1 MIQLT
6 NADVLELPARQK
18 PAPFFHPQAIVET
31 ADVGA
36 GTRIW
41 AFAHVLDGARI
52 GQDCN
57 VCDHTF
63 IEDDVEIGDR
73 VTIKCGVYL
82 WAGAR
87 IEDDV
92 FIGPNVTFTND
103 RRPRSKRYPPR
114 FETLVLRRGCSIGA
128 AAVLLPGIEIGEY
141 ALVGAG
147 AVVTRSVPAHA
158 LVVGNPAQIVG
169 AVCRCGRRLDAEET
183 PPYCRACRMPQ
194 RLNGSAA

>member
-1 MIQLT
+1 VIQLT
-6 NADVLELPARQK
+6 NVGVLELPVRPQ
-18 PAPFFHPQAIVET
+18 PAPFFHPQALVET
-31 ADVGA
+31 SDVGA

-41 AFAHVLDGARI
+41 AFAHVLDGAVI
-52 GQDCN
+52 GRDCN

-63 IEDDVEIGDR
+63 IENDVDIGDR
-73 VTIKCGVYL
+73 VTIKSGVYI
-82 WAGAR
+82 WTGAL

-114 FETLVLRRGCSIGA
+114 YETLILRRGCSIGA

-141 ALVGAG
+141 AMIGAG

-158 LVVGNPAQIVG
+158 LVVGNPARVVG
-169 AVCRCGRRLDAEET
+169 AVCRCGRKLGEGES
-183 PPYCRACRMPQ
+183 PPFCRSCHKPQ